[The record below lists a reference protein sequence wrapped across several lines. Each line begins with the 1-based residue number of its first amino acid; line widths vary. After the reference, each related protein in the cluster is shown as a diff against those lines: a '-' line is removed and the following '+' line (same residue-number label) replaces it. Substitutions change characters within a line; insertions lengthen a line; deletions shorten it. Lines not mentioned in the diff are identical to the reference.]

1 MIHRKAPTSAIVH
14 PVQALCHL
22 ARSLPEFLA
31 MKRHLVDALIPALA
45 FAVLLGAPLAAGAQ
59 TAENPGEKINQLI
72 VYGDDPCPASTDG
85 SITVC
90 ARKDESER
98 FRIPKPLR
106 DNPNDSVNQGWTQ
119 RVKAYE
125 RVGAFGVNSCS
136 PVGAGGASGCMA
148 QLIDSSYAEKKQAS
162 DVQFGKLIEEERAKR
177 LKTIDTDSAAEQAR
191 VEVLEK
197 EYEAKLQ
204 RERDGTAQTGAPNP
218 SSPGAPWAIPPRP

>member
-1 MIHRKAPTSAIVH
+1 MTRRSAAPL
-14 PVQALCHL
+14 AL
-22 ARSLPEFLA
+22 
-31 MKRHLVDALIPALA
+31 ALA
-45 FAVLLGAPLAAGAQ
+45 FVALSGAPMPAAAQ
-59 TAENPGEKINQLI
+59 SQDNPPEKINQLI

-125 RVGAFGVNSCS
+125 TVGAFGTNSCS
-136 PVGAGGASGCMA
+136 PVGAGGATGCMS
-148 QLIDSSYAEKKQAS
+148 QLINSAYAEKKQSS

-177 LKTIDTDSAAEQAR
+177 LKTIDADTAAEQAR

-197 EYEAKLQ
+197 EYEARLK
-204 RERDGTAQTGAPNP
+204 RERDGEAKAATPAAPA
-218 SSPGAPWAIPPRP
+218 PGVPLATPPQP

>member
-1 MIHRKAPTSAIVH
+1 MAIV
-14 PVQALCHL
+14 A
-22 ARSLPEFLA
+22 
-31 MKRHLVDALIPALA
+31 
-45 FAVLLGAPLAAGAQ
+45 LLGMPAAAHAQ
-59 TAENPGEKINQLI
+59 DNPSEKINQLI

-106 DNPNDSVNQGWTQ
+106 DNPNDSVNQGWTE

-125 RVGAFGVNSCS
+125 TVGAFGTNSCS
-136 PVGAGGASGCMA
+136 PVGAGGATGCMS
-148 QLIDSSYAEKKQAS
+148 QLIHNAYAEKKQGS

-177 LKTIDTDSAAEQAR
+177 LKTIDADTAAEQAR

-197 EYEAKLQ
+197 EYEAKLK
-204 RERDGTAQTGAPNP
+204 RERDGETQTAAPPTPQTNAPLT
-218 SSPGAPWAIPPRP
+218 APPQP